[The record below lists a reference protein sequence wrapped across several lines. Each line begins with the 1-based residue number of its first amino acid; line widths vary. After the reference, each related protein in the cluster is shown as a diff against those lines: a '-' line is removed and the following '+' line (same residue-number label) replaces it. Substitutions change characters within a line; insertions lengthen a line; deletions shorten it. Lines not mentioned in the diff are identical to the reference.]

1 MMLGC
6 PPHCFQSGLS
16 CSGSRGSDGDPA
28 LREQGTRGHERRRA
42 QAGGHPPTSCPESEE
57 RPKSRQAGSGLTWA
71 QKFRMIWNPKSAPTT
86 YLNNKHSFI
95 PSVED
100 AKMRN
105 LQDIEAKLKE
115 NKNLLNERF
124 NVKEIGI
131 FGSFVR
137 GEQKETSDLDI
148 LVEFEGRASLFE
160 IVRLERFLSE
170 LLGEKVDLVMKNSLK
185 PRIGKHILREVVYV

>member
-1 MMLGC
+1 VG
-6 PPHCFQSGLS
+6 GN
-16 CSGSRGSDGDPA
+16 SRE
-28 LREQGTRGHERRRA
+28 LELEIRT
-42 QAGGHPPTSCPESEE
+42 
-57 RPKSRQAGSGLTWA
+57 
-71 QKFRMIWNPKSAPTT
+71 MT

-95 PSVED
+95 PFVED
-100 AKMRN
+100 ARMRN
-105 LQDIEAKLKE
+105 LQEIEAKLKE
-115 NKNLLNERF
+115 NKDLLNERF

-137 GEQKETSDLDI
+137 GEQNETSDLDI
-148 LVEFEGRASLFE
+148 LVEFEGRVSLFE

>member
-1 MMLGC
+1 
-6 PPHCFQSGLS
+6 
-16 CSGSRGSDGDPA
+16 
-28 LREQGTRGHERRRA
+28 
-42 QAGGHPPTSCPESEE
+42 
-57 RPKSRQAGSGLTWA
+57 
-71 QKFRMIWNPKSAPTT
+71 
-86 YLNNKHSFI
+86 
-95 PSVED
+95 
-100 AKMRN
+100 MRN

-115 NKNLLNERF
+115 NKDHLNERF

-148 LVEFEGRASLFE
+148 LVEFEGRVSLFE

>member
-1 MMLGC
+1 M
-6 PPHCFQSGLS
+6 
-16 CSGSRGSDGDPA
+16 
-28 LREQGTRGHERRRA
+28 RR
-42 QAGGHPPTSCPESEE
+42 
-57 RPKSRQAGSGLTWA
+57 
-71 QKFRMIWNPKSAPTT
+71 
-86 YLNNKHSFI
+86 
-95 PSVED
+95 
-100 AKMRN
+100 

-115 NKNLLNERF
+115 NKDLLNKRF

-148 LVEFEGRASLFE
+148 LVEFERSVSLFE

-185 PRIGKHILREVVYV
+185 PRIGKHILKEVVYV

>member
-1 MMLGC
+1 
-6 PPHCFQSGLS
+6 
-16 CSGSRGSDGDPA
+16 
-28 LREQGTRGHERRRA
+28 
-42 QAGGHPPTSCPESEE
+42 
-57 RPKSRQAGSGLTWA
+57 
-71 QKFRMIWNPKSAPTT
+71 
-86 YLNNKHSFI
+86 
-95 PSVED
+95 
-100 AKMRN
+100 MRK

-115 NKNLLNERF
+115 NKDLLNKRF

-148 LVEFEGRASLFE
+148 LVEFERSVSLFE